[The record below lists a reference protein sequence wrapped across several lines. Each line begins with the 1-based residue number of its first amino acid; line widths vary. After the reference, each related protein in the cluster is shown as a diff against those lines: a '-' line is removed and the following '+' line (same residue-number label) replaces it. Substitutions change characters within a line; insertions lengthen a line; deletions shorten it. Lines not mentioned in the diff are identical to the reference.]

1 VGRFGDQLKPW
12 LWLPASMSHAL
23 SSPVLQ
29 ALGTFVG
36 PKVPTWQPLDWRGLR
51 FSNPLGTSGGVDKNG
66 QFVNGFWALGAGFV
80 EVGTVTPQPQTA
92 NPGPVLSR
100 DLLHRALWNK
110 MGFPNQG
117 AQATAERLEKLSRPR
132 PTPLFVNI
140 GKNRTTDNAVAAGDY
155 ISCIQTLR
163 SVADVFVVNV
173 SSPNTSGLRDLLK
186 PAHLAAFLEPIIKAA
201 APLPVLLKLSPDM
214 DDDSFRSALDT
225 SLDSGVAGWVLTNTT
240 LARQPGMRLS
250 AEGGVSGAPLR
261 ERSRL
266 LLEVAVQHLGSR
278 RGDRLLVSAGGVMS
292 PEEVFARLDIGA
304 DLVQVYTAL
313 VFDGPW
319 FFRKVAAA
327 ATRD

>member
-1 VGRFGDQLKPW
+1 
-12 LWLPASMSHAL
+12 
-23 SSPVLQ
+23 
-29 ALGTFVG
+29 
-36 PKVPTWQPLDWRGLR
+36 
-51 FSNPLGTSGGVDKNG
+51 
-66 QFVNGFWALGAGFV
+66 
-80 EVGTVTPQPQTA
+80 
-92 NPGPVLSR
+92 
-100 DLLHRALWNK
+100 

-292 PEEVFARLDIGA
+292 PEDVFARLDIGA